1 MGWFGKIVGG
11 TIGMALG
18 GPLGAIAGA
27 AFGHFFDKANQV
39 YLEDGSRPRPT
50 LSPTEGAQMTF
61 FVATFSMLAKIARAD
76 GRVTRDE
83 IAAIET
89 FMQNELRLGFQSRQ
103 VAIRIFEAALEAPDA
118 FEDYARQF
126 YGAFH
131 TNPPLLEFMLDILMR
146 VALADGRLSPEEE
159 KLIQSAA
166 RIFGFSD
173 QHFHNLR
180 SRYRGTDDSAYHIL
194 GLGPDASNEEIK
206 HRYRTLVKEYHP
218 DRIAAKGLPEEFTR
232 FAQDKFREIQTAYE
246 SIQKDRGLR

>member
-27 AFGHFFDKANQV
+27 AFGHFFDKANQFV
-39 YLEDGSRPRPT
+39 LEDGSRPRPT
-50 LSPTEGAQMTF
+50 LSPAEGAQMTF

-76 GRVTRDE
+76 GQVTRDE
-83 IAAIET
+83 ISAIES

-103 VAIRIFEAALEAPDA
+103 VAIRIFEAALKAPDA

-131 TNPPLLEFMLDILMR
+131 ANPQLLEFMLDILMR
-146 VALADGRLSPEEE
+146 VALADGRFSPEED
-159 KLIQSAA
+159 KLVQSAA
-166 RIFGFSD
+166 RIFGISD

-180 SRYRGTDDSAYHIL
+180 ARYRGSDDSAYHIL
-194 GLGPDASNEEIK
+194 
-206 HRYRTLVKEYHP
+206 
-218 DRIAAKGLPEEFTR
+218 
-232 FAQDKFREIQTAYE
+232 
-246 SIQKDRGLR
+246 

>member
-1 MGWFGKIVGG
+1 MSWFGKIVGG

-27 AFGHFFDKANQV
+27 AFGHFLDKANQI
-39 YLEDGSRPRPT
+39 YMEEGIRTSPR
-50 LSPTEGAQMTF
+50 LSPLEGAQMTF

-83 IAAIET
+83 IATIER
-89 FMQNELRLGFQSRQ
+89 FMQNELRLGLQSRQ
-103 VAIRIFEAALEAPDA
+103 AAIRIFETALNAPDA
-118 FEDYARQF
+118 FDDYARQF

-131 TNPPLLEFMLDILMR
+131 ANPQLLEFMLDILMR
-146 VALADGRLSPEEE
+146 VATADGRFSPEEE
-159 KLIQSAA
+159 KLVHSAA

-173 QHFHNLR
+173 PHFNNLR
-180 SRYRGTDDSAYHIL
+180 ARFSATDDSAYHVL
-194 GLGPDASNEEIK
+194 GLGADASNEDVK

-232 FAQDKFREIQTAYE
+232 LAQDKFREIQGAYE
-246 SIQKDRGLR
+246 SIKQERNLR

>member
-11 TIGMALG
+11 TIGMALA

-27 AFGHFFDKANQV
+27 AFGHFFDKTNHV
-39 YLEDGSRPRPT
+39 YLEDGGRPGPT

-61 FVATFSMLAKIARAD
+61 FVATLSMLAKIARAD

-83 IAAIET
+83 LTAIEA

-103 VAIRIFEAALEAPDA
+103 VAIRIFETALEAPDA

-131 TNPPLLEFMLDILMR
+131 ANPQLLEFMLDILMR
-146 VALADGRLSPEEE
+146 VALADGRFSPEEE
-159 KLIQSAA
+159 KLVHSAA

-173 QHFHNLR
+173 QHFQNLR
-180 SRYRGTDDSAYHIL
+180 ARFSGTDESAYHIL
-194 GLGPDASNEEIK
+194 GLGPDASSEEIK

-218 DRIAAKGLPEEFTR
+218 DRIASKGLPEEFTR

-246 SIQKDRGLR
+246 SIQKERNLN